1 MNALRQ
7 IPPVH
12 EILRHAK
19 LRGMERILEQPF
31 AARIVDQV
39 VDELRAELR
48 GDASER
54 SRVELASVIADDVR
68 RRIDAFLTPSLRP
81 LINATGVVLHT
92 NLGRAPLP
100 ASAVDGARDIAASY
114 SNLEFD
120 AASGRRGKRDT
131 HVARLLSE
139 LLGCEAAIVV
149 NNNAAALLLVLN
161 TLAEGGEALVS
172 RGEEIEIGDSF
183 RIPEVMAKSGA
194 RIREVG
200 TTNRTRIEDYRS
212 AVVPETRLLLRVHP
226 SNFTVVGFT
235 ERPSLAQFVALGR
248 ETGVPMLEDLGSG
261 CIGDLT
267 AAGLPDEPRPQRS
280 IELGVDLVCFSGDK
294 LLGGPQAGIVAG
306 RKPLVERVR
315 RNPLFRALRVDKL
328 TLATLEWVLRAHL
341 RGDMAGIPA
350 WRMLRATDSELR
362 ERAEALTRRLG
373 QDAVVPTALESVV
386 GGGSVP
392 EGAMPS
398 WGLRVTPAGASPR
411 RLERQLREGAPS
423 VVVRIEDDA
432 VLLDLRTVFPE
443 DDDKL
448 AEALRGALA

>member
-12 EILRHAK
+12 EILRHAE
-19 LRGMERILEQPF
+19 LRGLERVLEQPF
-31 AARIVDQV
+31 AARILDQV
-39 VDELRAELR
+39 MDELRAGVR
-48 GDASER
+48 ADADAR
-54 SRVELASVIADDVR
+54 SRAELASHVAGEVR
-68 RRIDAFLTPSLRP
+68 RRIEAFLAPSLRS

-100 ASAVDGARDIAASY
+100 GAALDGARDIAAAY

-120 AASGRRGKRDT
+120 VASGRRGKRDT
-131 HVARLLSE
+131 HVAGLLSE

-161 TLAEGGEALVS
+161 TLAEGGDAVVS

-212 AVVPETRLLLRVHP
+212 AVGPETRLLLRVHP

-235 ERPSLAQFVALGR
+235 QRPSLAEFVELGR
-248 ETGVPMLEDLGSG
+248 ETGVPTFEDLGSG
-261 CIGDLT
+261 CVGDLT

-280 IELGVDLVCFSGDK
+280 IESGVDLVCFSGDK

-306 RKPLVERVR
+306 RTALVERVR

-341 RGDMAGIPA
+341 RGDMDGIPA
-350 WRMLRATDSELR
+350 WRMLRARRPELE
-362 ERAEALTRRLG
+362 ERAEALARRLG
-373 QDAVVPTALESVV
+373 HAAVVPLALESVV

-392 EGAMPS
+392 DGAMPS
-398 WGLRVTPAGASPR
+398 WGLRVTPDGVSPR
-411 RLERQLREGAPS
+411 RLEQRLRQGAPP

-432 VLLDLRTVFPE
+432 VLLDLRTVFPT
-443 DDDKL
+443 DDDVL
-448 AEALRGALA
+448 LEALRAALG